1 MSGRPAPIH
10 ASPVAHTPAG
20 AQWAGP
26 IKPKGKKPGPGQF
39 FGVAFTGNTKKG
51 GRLSRKN
58 RRKSSKSRKR

>member
-26 IKPKGKKPGPGQF
+26 IKPKGKKSGPGQF
-39 FGVAFTGNTKKG
+39 FGVVFAPNTKKG
-51 GRLSRKN
+51 GRSLKKKHKKPSKT
-58 RRKSSKSRKR
+58 RRR